1 MNEPGKLLEM
11 LTNNQVDYIIL
22 AGFLRKIPDEVVH
35 AYSDKIINIHPSLLP
50 KFGGKGM
57 YGKYVHQAVREAN
70 ETETGITIH
79 LVNEHYDE
87 GRVLFQTSAPIN
99 ENDTSEVI
107 GLKVQKLEHEHFAIV
122 CDKFISENQNPKQH

>member
-1 MNEPGKLLEM
+1 LQ
-11 LTNNQVDYIIL
+11 NNHVDFIIL

-35 AYSDKIINIHPSLLP
+35 AYSDKIINVHPALLP

-57 YGKYVHQAVREAN
+57 YGKYVHKAVKEAN

-87 GRVLFQTSAPIN
+87 GRILFQASAPLV
-99 ENDTSEVI
+99 ESDTSEDI
-107 GLKVQKLEHEHFAIV
+107 GLKVQKLEHEHFARI
-122 CDKFISENQNPKQH
+122 CEMFISEY